1 MGPEGAAVPPVSLQD
16 EWEVLWPQC
25 MGHLPSMSDV
35 KIGADSAN
43 APGRASF
50 LVLWLGS
57 LWQTEDAT
65 ID

>member
-1 MGPEGAAVPPVSLQD
+1 MHGAS
-16 EWEVLWPQC
+16 
-25 MGHLPSMSDV
+25 LPSMSDV

-43 APGRASF
+43 TPGRASF